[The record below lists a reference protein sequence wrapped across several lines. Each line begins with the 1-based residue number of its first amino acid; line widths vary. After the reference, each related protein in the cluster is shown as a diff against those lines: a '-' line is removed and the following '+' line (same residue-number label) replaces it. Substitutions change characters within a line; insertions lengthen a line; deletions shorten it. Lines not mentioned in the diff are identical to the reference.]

1 MNQLLREKGLSV
13 EGVAQAL
20 GVSKT
25 TVSRA
30 LSGKGRISE
39 ETRSRVR
46 DFISRSGDAGFEQPP
61 TNTLTVVIPPRFI
74 EMELPFVYAC
84 VRGIGYAAKLRN
96 YDVLL
101 CTADE
106 REQTQLQ
113 RHLQRR
119 KSDGVILFR
128 TMNGEDPCLET
139 VRRYNKPCVVLGRFD
154 DGKILQVDND
164 NFEAAREM
172 TQLLLRMGLRRIAY
186 IYDDTNATIN
196 LDRLRGFTHAL
207 REAGIPVDRGMIYS
221 DLMTE
226 TQRLDALES
235 IMRQQP
241 DCILCCDDR
250 LAIYIYELLRQQG
263 ISCPDRIRLA
273 SLYDSQFL
281 QWASITAV
289 QFDSEALGASA
300 CRALLDSIA
309 GKEVAPRQVQPYQ
322 IILRESTK

>member
-1 MNQLLREKGLSV
+1 MNLLREKGMTV

-30 LSGKGRISE
+30 LSGKGRVSE
-39 ETRSRVR
+39 ETKIRVR
-46 DFISRSGDAGFEQPP
+46 NFISQGGNASLERQL
-61 TNTLTVVIPPRFI
+61 TNTLTVVIPSRFI
-74 EMELPFVYAC
+74 EMGLPFVYAC
-84 VRGIGYAAKLRN
+84 LCGIGYAAKLRN

-106 REQTQLQ
+106 REQAQLE
-113 RHLQRR
+113 RHLERR

-128 TMNGEDPCLET
+128 TMKGKDPCMEI

-154 DGKILQVDND
+154 DDKILQVDSA
-164 NFEAAREM
+164 NFEAAREI

-186 IYDDTNATIN
+186 VYDDTNATIN
-196 LDRLRGFTHAL
+196 LDRLRGFTDAL
-207 REAGIPVDRGMIYS
+207 KEAGAPVDQSMIYS
-221 DLMTE
+221 DLMTDA
-226 TQRLDALES
+226 QRLDALES
-235 IMRQQP
+235 IMRRQP

-250 LAIYIYELLRQQG
+250 LALYIFELMRQQG
-263 ISCPDRIRLA
+263 IRCPDQIRLA

-281 QWASITAV
+281 QWASISAV
-289 QFDSEALGASA
+289 RFDSEALGACA

-309 GKEVAPRQVQPYQ
+309 GKEVALRQVQPYQ

>member
-1 MNQLLREKGLSV
+1 MNQHLREKGLTV

-30 LSGKGRISE
+30 LSGKGRVSE
-39 ETRSRVR
+39 VTKNRVR
-46 DFISRSGDAGFEQPP
+46 NFISQSGNAGFEQPP

-74 EMELPFVYAC
+74 EMGLPFVYAC

-101 CTADE
+101 CAADE
-106 REQTQLQ
+106 REQAQLQ
-113 RHLQRR
+113 RHLEQR

-154 DGKILQVDND
+154 DGKILQVDNE
-164 NFEAAREM
+164 NFGAAREM

-186 IYDDTNATIN
+186 VYDDTNATIN
-196 LDRLRGFTHAL
+196 LDRLQGFTFAL
-207 REAGIPVDRGMIYS
+207 KEAGIPVDQSMIYS

-226 TQRLDALES
+226 AQRLDALES
-235 IMRQQP
+235 IMQQQP

-250 LAIYIYELLRQQG
+250 LALYIFELMRQQR
-263 ISCPDRIRLA
+263 IRCPGQIRLA

-300 CRALLDSIA
+300 CRVLLDSIA
-309 GKEVAPRQVQPYQ
+309 GKEVALRQVQPYQ

>member
-1 MNQLLREKGLSV
+1 MNRLREKGMTV
-13 EGVAQAL
+13 EGIARAL

-30 LSGKGRISE
+30 LSGKGRVSE
-39 ETRSRVR
+39 ETRLRVR
-46 DFISRSGDAGFEQPP
+46 GFVERGGGGPEQRSTG
-61 TNTLTVVIPPRFI
+61 TLTVVIPPRFV
-74 EMELPFVYAC
+74 ETGLPFVYAC
-84 VRGIGYAAKLRN
+84 LHGIGYAARLRN

-106 REQTQLQ
+106 RDHTQLERQ
-113 RHLQRR
+113 LERR

-139 VRRYNKPCVVLGRFD
+139 VRRHHKPCVVLGRFED
-154 DGKILQVDND
+154 DGILQVDSANL
-164 NFEAAREM
+164 EAAREM
-172 TQLLLRMGLRRIAY
+172 TGLLLRMGLRRIAY
-186 IYDDTNATIN
+186 VYDDVNTTIN
-196 LDRLRGFTHAL
+196 LDRLQGFARAL
-207 REAGIPVDRGMIYS
+207 KEAGIPVDQSMIYS

-226 TQRLDALES
+226 AQRLDALES
-235 IMRQQP
+235 IMRRRP

-250 LAIYIYELLRQQG
+250 LALYILELMRQQG
-263 ISCPDRIRLA
+263 IRCPDQIRLA

-281 QWASITAV
+281 QWASVTAV

-309 GKEVAPRQVQPYQ
+309 GKEVALRQVQPYQ

>member
-1 MNQLLREKGLSV
+1 MNQLREKGMTV
-13 EGVAQAL
+13 EGIAQAL

-30 LSGKGRISE
+30 LSGKGRVSE
-39 ETRSRVR
+39 ETKLRIRN
-46 DFISRSGDAGFEQPP
+46 FIDRGGNAGPEQRP
-61 TNTLTVVIPPRFI
+61 TNTLTVVIPQRFI
-74 EMELPFVYAC
+74 EMGLPFVYAC

-106 REQTQLQ
+106 KEQAQLE
-113 RHLQRR
+113 RHLEQR

-128 TMNGEDPCLET
+128 TVNGEDPCLEA

-154 DGKILQVDND
+154 DDRILQVDSA

-172 TQLLLRMGLRRIAY
+172 TRLLLRMGLRRIAY
-186 IYDDTNATIN
+186 VYDDINATIN
-196 LDRLRGFTHAL
+196 LDRLQGFTRAL
-207 REAGIPVDRGMIYS
+207 KDAGIPVDQNMIYS

-226 TQRLDALES
+226 PQRLDALES

-250 LAIYIYELLRQQG
+250 LALYIFELMRQQE
-263 ISCPDRIRLA
+263 IRCPDQIRLA

-289 QFDSEALGASA
+289 QFDSEALGACA

-309 GKEVAPRQVQPYQ
+309 HKEVALRQVQPYQ